1 MFERAVL
8 IIGIDGGT
16 WSVLRP
22 AILAGAMPHLAGL
35 LDEAAWGVC
44 ESTVPAITPAAWS
57 SFQVGAGPGRTGIV
71 DFTEWDRQKRTYL
84 PADTRRLPRT
94 MWEVAGSAGAR
105 VGVMNLPM
113 SWPPRAVNGYLV
125 SGLMTPSFESGFTW
139 PPDLAVE
146 LLEAN
151 PGYHLFD
158 LDTVVDEASHESLDS
173 FLDWICAIVEGR
185 SRAARWLISKE
196 PLDLFMVH
204 FQAVDILQ
212 HVLWA
217 YLDPQHP
224 RFDIGRNQLI
234 QERFFGTLDREIAR
248 IRGSFAASTSG
259 AWLTLMISD
268 HGFQT
273 HIGRFS
279 LWQWLKEEGF
289 LQVDLT
295 GATMTPLVRLKEENI
310 DEVGPPLDFERSS
323 AFSTGRSNEAFIYLL
338 EQGEARK
345 RTGNVLRKRLEEI
358 RDPVTG
364 HPVVERVMWR
374 EELYHGDR
382 MGELPDLIVVPA
394 GGWSVTGRWE
404 PDPSLFRPI
413 IPGEDFHVG
422 RHHPDG
428 IVVAAGSGV
437 KRGEG
442 CRARLIDIAPTVLAC
457 MGITSPSEMDGV
469 PLQALFEAELSTS
482 TTAPLRKVSD
492 DETADEPVGDAYT
505 PEEKALIEKRLKDLG
520 YL

>member
-1 MFERAVL
+1 MSERAVL

-16 WSVLRP
+16 WTVLRP
-22 AILAGAMPHLAGL
+22 AIVSGAMPHLAGL

-71 DFTEWDRQKRTYL
+71 DFTEWDRLERRHV

-139 PPDLAVE
+139 PPHLAAE

-151 PGYHLFD
+151 PDYHLFN
-158 LDTVVDEASHESLDS
+158 LETAVEEASHESVEE
-173 FLDWICAIVEGR
+173 FLNWICAVVEGR
-185 SRAARWLISKE
+185 GRAARWLIGKE

-204 FQAVDILQ
+204 FQAVDVLQ

-217 YLDPQHP
+217 YLDPGHP
-224 RFDIGRNQLI
+224 RFDADRNRLI

-248 IRGSFAASTSG
+248 IRESFAASASG
-259 AWLTLMISD
+259 SWLTFMISD

-273 HIGRFS
+273 HVGRFS
-279 LWQWLKEEGF
+279 LWRWLQEEGC
-289 LQVDLT
+289 LQVDLS
-295 GATMTPLVRLKEENI
+295 GATVTPIVHLKAENI
-310 DEVGPPLDFERSS
+310 AAGGPPVDFDRSS
-323 AFSTGRSNEAFIYLL
+323 AFSSGRSNEAFIYLL
-338 EQGEARK
+338 EQGESRE
-345 RTGNVLRKRLEEI
+345 RTGNALRKSLEEI

-364 HPVVERVMWR
+364 KRVVEAVKWR

-382 MGELPDLIVVPA
+382 ITELPDLIVVPA
-394 GGWSVTGRWE
+394 GGWSITGRWE
-404 PDPSLFRPI
+404 DDSSLFRAI
-413 IPGEDFHVG
+413 VPGEDFHIG

-437 KRGEG
+437 KPGEG
-442 CRARLIDIAPTVLAC
+442 HRARLIDIAPTVLAC
-457 MGITSPSEMDGV
+457 MGFTPPPEMDGV
-469 PLQALFEAELSTS
+469 PLQSLFEDEIPASSIIPVREN
-482 TTAPLRKVSD
+482 RD
-492 DETADEPVGDAYT
+492 DEMEDDPVGDAYT
-505 PEEKALIEKRLKDLG
+505 PEEQALIEKRLRDLG